1 MPLNQAQ
8 TYLVCYDIA
17 DPKRLGRVHRLLR
30 EQGIPVQYS
39 VFTAQLTT
47 KELGR
52 IIAGLVERIDERADD
67 VRIYPL
73 PNRPETTS
81 LGLQYF
87 PDGVLLIE
95 KGKDLLRPLR

>member
-17 DPKRLGRVHRLLR
+17 DPKRLGRVHRFLR
-30 EQGIPVQYS
+30 EQGVPVQYS
-39 VFTAQLTT
+39 VFTAQLTA

-52 IIAGLVERIDERADD
+52 IVDGLAERIDERADD

-73 PNRPETTS
+73 PSRPETAS

-95 KGKDLLRPLR
+95 KGKDLLRALR

>member
-1 MPLNQAQ
+1 MAFNQAQ
-8 TYLVCYDIA
+8 IYLVCYDIA
-17 DPKRLGRVHRLLR
+17 DPKRLNRVHRFLR

-39 VFTAQLTT
+39 VVTARLTA
-47 KELGR
+47 KELDR
-52 IIAGLVERIDERADD
+52 IIAGLTDRIDERADD
-67 VRIYPL
+67 VRVYPL
-73 PNRPETTS
+73 ATHSENAS